1 MDDELKFFKDF
12 ISSPPD
18 NNASVDESKELF
30 YYIKGMSNK
39 FRFLQTD
46 EYTWALTLA
55 AFYGKKGDLVDEAL
69 LFIEKEYPQYIEWVK
84 YDFLNKSTLLYQ
96 WASLLEAKGR
106 HHEALEKVK
115 KATLYNLTDNIGY
128 TNYEFLS
135 FRGCAKYVFSE
146 IADETLSLMNPSEF
160 NDPMDTVLLQWID
173 NQIKIGVS
181 GFELQKEAL
190 KNLRVRCFSRSARL
204 PRGDS
209 PEEILKL
216 RKQQKQDVCKISPLM
231 WAHYADYHKGICLK
245 YSFKSE
251 QLPLINDD
259 HTEILR
265 IGNIDYKP
273 KFSVNELEIRV
284 WDALFAKSKVWQ
296 YEHET
301 RLVYYSTNDVPK
313 VKKIKVPG
321 AITGIYLGLRCSE
334 EDERIIRALV
344 NGRNIPVYRMFTDI
358 NDVYKLKAKL
368 ITD

>member
-1 MDDELKFFKDF
+1 MDEKLKYFKDF
-12 ISSPPD
+12 IASPLD
-18 NNASVDESKELF
+18 YNASIDKAKELF
-30 YYIKGMSNK
+30 YYVKGMSTK
-39 FRFLQTD
+39 FRFLQTH
-46 EYTWALTLA
+46 EYTGALTLA
-55 AFYGKKGDLVDEAL
+55 AFYGKKGYLVDEAL
-69 LFIEKEYPQYIEWVK
+69 LFIEKEYPQYIEWVQ

-96 WASLLEAKGR
+96 WASLLEAKGM
-106 HHEALEKVK
+106 HLEALEKVK
-115 KATLYNLTDNIGY
+115 KATLYNLTDNVGY
-128 TNYEFLS
+128 TDYEFLS
-135 FRGCAKYVFSE
+135 FRGCTKYVFSE
-146 IADETLSLMNPSEF
+146 IADETLSLMHPSAF

-173 NQIKIGVS
+173 NQIKIGAS
-181 GFELQKEAL
+181 GFESQKKAL

-204 PRGDS
+204 PREDS
-209 PEEILKL
+209 PEKILKL
-216 RKQQKQDVCKISPLM
+216 RRSQKQNVCRISPLM
-231 WAHYADYHKGICLK
+231 WAHYADCHKGICLK
-245 YSFKSE
+245 YRFKSE

-259 HTEILR
+259 HTEIFR

-334 EDERIIRALV
+334 EDERIILALV
-344 NGRNIPVYRMFTDI
+344 KGRNIPVYRMYTDI
-358 NDVYKLKAKL
+358 NDVYKFKAKL

>member
-1 MDDELKFFKDF
+1 MDDELNFFKDF
-12 ISSPPD
+12 IASPLD
-18 NNASVDESKELF
+18 HNASVEKAQKLF
-30 YYIKGMSNK
+30 HYVKGMSDK
-39 FRFLQTD
+39 FRFLQTH
-46 EYTWALTLA
+46 EYTGALTLA
-55 AFYGKKGDLVDEAL
+55 AFYGKKGNLVDEAL
-69 LFIEKEYPQYIEWVK
+69 SLIGNEYPQYIEWVQ
-84 YDFLNKSTLLYQ
+84 YDFLNKSILLYQ
-96 WASLLEAKGR
+96 WASLLEAKGWR
-106 HHEALEKVK
+106 HEALEKVK
-115 KATLYNLTDNIGY
+115 KATLYNLTDNVGY
-128 TNYEFLS
+128 ADYEFLS
-135 FRGCAKYVFSE
+135 FRGCTKYVFSE
-146 IADETLSLMNPSEF
+146 IADETLSLMHPSEF

-173 NQIKIGVS
+173 NQIKIGAS
-181 GFELQKEAL
+181 GFESQKEAL

-209 PEEILKL
+209 PEGILKL
-216 RKQQKQDVCKISPLM
+216 RKQQKQDVCKTSPLM
-231 WAHYADYHKGICLK
+231 WAHYADYHKGVCLK
-245 YSFKSE
+245 YCFKSE

-259 HTEILR
+259 HTEIFR

-273 KFSVNELEIRV
+273 KFNVNELEIRV

-344 NGRNIPVYRMFTDI
+344 KGRNTPVYRMYTDI
-358 NDVYKLKAKL
+358 NDVYKLKAKV